1 MGTVGAQFLGF
12 VLASIA
18 IIGAFKLAATLS
30 FALPVLALG
39 VPIFD
44 GLRVVLQRTLKRTPA
59 YLPDRTS
66 HLHHI
71 LINRGLS
78 QRQAVWVIYG
88 IVTVLCAA
96 ALILF
101 NFTVH

>member
-1 MGTVGAQFLGF
+1 M
-12 VLASIA
+12 
-18 IIGAFKLAATLS
+18 LAAIAVIGTFKAAAALS
-30 FALPVLALG
+30 FALPILALG

-44 GLRVVLQRTLKRTPA
+44 GVRVVTQRTLKRTPA

-78 QRQAVWVIYG
+78 TKQAVWVIYG
-88 IVTVLCAA
+88 IAAAFCAI

-101 NFTVH
+101 KLTIR